1 MDIYWKCFF
10 HSSTVV
16 RQYDS
21 TTVRQYDNTIALV
34 RRTMEQGI
42 IVAMKLCKL
51 ISSPDSEMDR
61 GPQHA
66 GKAGVGSKIYDL
78 LQGKIDQG
86 HIILYNGAPQNP
98 LSIAIIIVMC
108 LIKNSKLIIAT
119 ITFSIQQDTIHG
131 PKIVNTNRES
141 MKGFPKEVIPM
152 ETEP

>member
-1 MDIYWKCFF
+1 VLALLFTQ
-10 HSSTVV
+10 HSNAPKGVK
-16 RQYDS
+16 R
-21 TTVRQYDNTIALV
+21 DNTIALV

-86 HIILYNGAPQNP
+86 HIILYYYRNVFN
-98 LSIAIIIVMC
+98 
-108 LIKNSKLIIAT
+108 
-119 ITFSIQQDTIHG
+119 
-131 PKIVNTNRES
+131 
-141 MKGFPKEVIPM
+141 
-152 ETEP
+152 